1 MQPCPRFVTTKRI
14 SCPVPLHQY
23 VVCNFLNG
31 YDIYSEIKI
40 VMKKNIAVLLAIL
53 TMVVCPPLLFAQI
66 RNGSMVQI
74 KNRITQTVVQTKG
87 YTADSAVFTGAVNR
101 ANINLS
107 QWRVIT
113 APDGYLFQT
122 KDGRHYMGIQS
133 DTGADHNNLV
143 LRRLTAANRN
153 ELLWILSATN
163 GAYVFRTRKNARFMT
178 DIGSAG
184 GPFRNLVHSRSATGR
199 YFWSITAA
207 DSTAGTAPDTAKK
220 VLFDVT
226 LNYIGVTEVTRN
238 RVDNGDCRRVFGE
251 IKTELWELG
260 SNNVK
265 VKKLAAYDNKPEF
278 LFKQTNYSNPS
289 TAAISYYQDNLA
301 LAAGGTMGTVT
312 YNIPEALL
320 NNRRVMLV
328 IKAYLGTRHKDSD
341 FSSYD
346 ALRMKEEKQFTFILE
361 NRGFRQ
367 ELLQDVTERMGS
379 EMKLSGITIPGN
391 TFGGDDTHRLLM
403 AVSWKKM

>member
-1 MQPCPRFVTTKRI
+1 
-14 SCPVPLHQY
+14 
-23 VVCNFLNG
+23 
-31 YDIYSEIKI
+31 
-40 VMKKNIAVLLAIL
+40 MKKNIAVLLAIL

-66 RNGSMVQI
+66 RNGSIVQI
-74 KNRITQTVVQTKG
+74 KNRLTQTVVQTRG
-87 YTADSAVFTGAVNR
+87 VAGDSAVFAGAVNR

-107 QWRVIT
+107 QWRIIT

-122 KDGRHYMGIQS
+122 KDGRYYMGIQS
-133 DTGADHNNLV
+133 DTGAAHNNLV

-153 ELLWILSATN
+153 ELLWALSPTN
-163 GAYVFRTRKNARFMT
+163 GVYLFRNRKNLHFMT
-178 DIGSAG
+178 EMGTAAS
-184 GPFRNLVHSRSATGR
+184 PFRNLVHSRSTTGR
-199 YFWSITAA
+199 YFWSIIPA
-207 DSTAGTAPDTAKK
+207 DSTAGTVPDTAKK
-220 VLFDVT
+220 LLFDIT
-226 LNYIGVTEVTRN
+226 LNYIAVTEATRN
-238 RVDNGDCRRVFGE
+238 RIDNGDCRRVFGD
-251 IKTELWELG
+251 IKTEVWELG

-265 VKKLAAYDNKPEF
+265 IKKLAAYDNKPEF
-278 LFKQTNYSNPS
+278 LFKQSNYHNPS
-289 TAAISYYQDNLA
+289 TTAISYYQDNLT
-301 LAAGGTMGTVT
+301 LAANGTMGTVT

-341 FSSYD
+341 LSSYD

-361 NRGFRQ
+361 NKSFRQ

-391 TFGGDDTHRLLM
+391 IFGGDDAHRLLI